1 MSKFLVRLIQTIKAK
16 LLKGNLFN
24 YLLGP
29 FLRWYLLKCSG
40 KEQTCMFFQLSFF
53 FFLNTQ
59 SACMPVCLFPSYL
72 TSFLVFFQKWVVGVK
87 RPGKHFL
94 NLMVSSYQQFQFISS
109 ALSNL
114 TSKDYFSTL
123 EIDGKKFLIENNDL

>member
-1 MSKFLVRLIQTIKAK
+1 M
-16 LLKGNLFN
+16 
-24 YLLGP
+24 
-29 FLRWYLLKCSG
+29 
-40 KEQTCMFFQLSFF
+40 
-53 FFLNTQ
+53 
-59 SACMPVCLFPSYL
+59 
-72 TSFLVFFQKWVVGVK
+72 VGVK

-123 EIDGKKFLIENNDL
+123 LSKFKKASEEQTTNLIVGRGKENYWLHGKIGHRPT